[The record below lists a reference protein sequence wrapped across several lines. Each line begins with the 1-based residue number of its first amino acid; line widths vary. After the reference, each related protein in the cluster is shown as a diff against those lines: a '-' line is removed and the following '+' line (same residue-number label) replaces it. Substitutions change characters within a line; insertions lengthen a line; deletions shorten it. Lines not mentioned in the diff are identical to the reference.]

1 MPRSAAAWFHRF
13 GSSPFVYRL
22 AGRLAPWLG
31 GACLLALAAG
41 LWLGLVVAPAD
52 YEQGESYRIIYV
64 HVPSAWMSMFVYTVM
79 AVSSAIFLIWR
90 LKLADVV
97 AAASAPIGAGFTLVA
112 LVTGSLWG
120 KPMWGTWWVW
130 DGRLTSELL
139 LLFLYLGYMALRG
152 AFEQPRTAEKAA
164 AILAVVGVVN
174 IPVIHFSVE
183 WWNTLHQPASITKL
197 DTPSMHIS
205 MLRPLLLM
213 VLAFQLI
220 YFVNLA
226 VRVRTGILRR
236 EARASWIADLA
247 LAGGTDAGVG
257 GGSGRRAPGASSSD
271 AASGTAPLGA
281 KRAGGASGA
290 TVDV

>member
-1 MPRSAAAWFHRF
+1 MPVPRSSAAWFHRF

-22 AGRLAPWLG
+22 AGRLSPWVG

-64 HVPSAWMSMFVYTVM
+64 HVPAAWMSMFVYTVM

-97 AAASAPIGAGFTLVA
+97 AAASAPIGAGFTVVA

-174 IPVIHFSVE
+174 IPIIHFSVE
-183 WWNTLHQPASITKL
+183 WWNTLHQPATIIRARRAEDAHLEHAVAAADHGGGVPAAVLSTTCCVRRAHRHPASARAARAWVRGARRGPRGRHVAAGRTGTPVGSDDAAL
-197 DTPSMHIS
+197 DTP
-205 MLRPLLLM
+205 
-213 VLAFQLI
+213 A
-220 YFVNLA
+220 
-226 VRVRTGILRR
+226 
-236 EARASWIADLA
+236 
-247 LAGGTDAGVG
+247 AGPA
-257 GGSGRRAPGASSSD
+257 
-271 AASGTAPLGA
+271 
-281 KRAGGASGA
+281 
-290 TVDV
+290 